1 MAGNYYKEV
10 EEVREAVA
18 RFPAE
23 FGLRAFP
30 GMRFRV
36 SPIDSYHDG
45 IFPVLYVHVLN
56 GDMVWRAFAKG
67 SEIELRRE
75 LTPAP
80 TL

>member
-1 MAGNYYKEV
+1 MGNYFDEV
-10 EEVREAVA
+10 REVREAVA

-67 SEIELRRE
+67 SESELRRE
-75 LTPAP
+75 LVPAS
-80 TL
+80 TN